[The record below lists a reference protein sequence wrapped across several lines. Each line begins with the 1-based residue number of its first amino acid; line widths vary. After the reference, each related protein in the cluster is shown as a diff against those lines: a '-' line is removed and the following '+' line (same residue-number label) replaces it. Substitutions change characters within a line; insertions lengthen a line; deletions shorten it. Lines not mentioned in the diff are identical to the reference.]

1 MKRSGLWFSMLFLGS
16 LAMSVLI
23 IGCDDDDDDTMKEV
37 VYDLSGPASAANERQ
52 QNPVNS
58 TATGNITGTYNENT
72 NTLQYT
78 ITWNG
83 LTAPASAMHFHGPAT
98 PQLNAGVMIP
108 IPGAQAVSG
117 TISETLVVHD
127 TVEAHL
133 LNGMVYYN
141 IHTPPPSYPAGEIR
155 GNIVTTKRP

>member
-1 MKRSGLWFSMLFLGS
+1 MKRIGPWYHLLILAS
-16 LAMSVLI
+16 LTISVLFVS
-23 IGCDDDDDDTMKEV
+23 CDDDDDDTAKEPI
-37 VYDLSGPASAANERQ
+37 YDLSGPASAANERQ
-52 QNPVNS
+52 ANPVNS
-58 TATGNITGTYNENT
+58 TATGNISGTYNENT

-98 PQLNAGVMIP
+98 PQQNAGVMIP

-117 TISETLVVHD
+117 TVSETLILHD
-127 TVEAHL
+127 TAEAHL
-133 LNGMVYYN
+133 LNGRVYYN